1 MGSRYFGADNMH
13 RPDALFLDIDG
24 TILKADHSMSSRVA
38 DAVESLR
45 AAGTLICLA
54 TGRSWEA
61 LKPLY
66 DKLELMGP
74 TICYNGAMIVEG
86 PDGRVVFEQDLD
98 EEVGRAAIAQARVL
112 NLEMVG
118 YRHSKL
124 IYEHKGPEVEAYVGR
139 VKIPSGIVDFQEL
152 EKLEFTKTIIFSE

>member
-1 MGSRYFGADNMH
+1 MF

-24 TILKADHSMSSRVA
+24 TILKSDHSMSPRVS
-38 DAVESLR
+38 DAIQALR
-45 AAGTLICLA
+45 ASGTLVCLA

-66 DKLELMGP
+66 DKMELQGP

-86 PDGRVVFEQDLD
+86 PDGRVVFEQILD
-98 EEVGRAAIAQARVL
+98 EEVARAAVAEAGSL

-124 IYEHKGPEVEAYVGR
+124 SYQK
-139 VKIPSGIVDFQEL
+139 
-152 EKLEFTKTIIFSE
+152 